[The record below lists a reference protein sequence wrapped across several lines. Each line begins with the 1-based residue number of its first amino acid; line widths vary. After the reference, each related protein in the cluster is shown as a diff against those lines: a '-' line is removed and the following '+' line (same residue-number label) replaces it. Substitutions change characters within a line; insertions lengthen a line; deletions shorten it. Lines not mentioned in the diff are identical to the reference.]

1 MRAPTSKIAATAA
14 ILAVSNA
21 LKPAQPARTAPV
33 EVALYGFTPKPT
45 DPPSPDLVARRKA
58 LYARDSSTVTILYN
72 ANNTCGYVSG
82 SRDLPFACA
91 NTDHY
96 CALYTAHDN
105 IPGRIACCDTLEC
118 HFQVTCIDYDQYYSS
133 DACDDTCRSDTLT
146 GKWFV
151 HPRSTY
157 TQPSTVSN

>member
-1 MRAPTSKIAATAA
+1 MKVSTRKIAATAA

-21 LKPAQPARTAPV
+21 LQPAQPARTIPV
-33 EVALYGFTPKPT
+33 AVEAALSGFTPKPT
-45 DPPSPDLVARRKA
+45 APPSPDLVARRNA

-82 SRDLPFACA
+82 SRDFAFACA
-91 NTDHY
+91 NTDDY

-105 IPGRIACCDTLEC
+105 IPGRIACCDTSNC

-133 DACDDTCRSDTLT
+133 DVCDEACRQDTLT

-151 HPRSTY
+151 HLRTTY
-157 TQPSTVSN
+157 TNPR